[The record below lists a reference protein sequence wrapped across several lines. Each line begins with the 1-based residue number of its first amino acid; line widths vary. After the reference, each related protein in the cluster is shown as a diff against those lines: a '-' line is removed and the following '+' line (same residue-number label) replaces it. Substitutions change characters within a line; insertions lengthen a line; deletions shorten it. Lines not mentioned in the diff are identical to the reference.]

1 MGRHVAIRPKWDI
14 RTTLSR
20 RQGQLLPRGN
30 PAAQNFSAR
39 ACVRV
44 CSRVSLSNSAPPLR
58 LPHHVTVAAGAARH
72 QGHSAS
78 ITAPTRSPSS
88 STSQVPSPFRR
99 VPRRFL
105 IVSSSLPPLVPRAR
119 GCRFGGRYQSH
130 SHPLRRLDPP
140 VPRARG
146 SRSEDSGL
154 LFWRS
159 FRGLSSAVLATVLR
173 TFLES
178 CGDSSTTFPKIVP
191 HMVGYGGLTGGSSAG
206 RWWRRWRSPCTGT
219 RGRSGGLGRGRTR
232 PGPSHRH
239 TSSRSAFA
247 SAARGAPLAARR

>member
-1 MGRHVAIRPKWDI
+1 MWPFDRNGTFVP
-14 RTTLSR
+14 LC
-20 RQGQLLPRGN
+20 
-30 PAAQNFSAR
+30 PADKVNFSRAETLLHKIFQRAR
-39 ACVRV
+39 ACACVLASRSATRHRRCGCHTTSLWQPGQPV
-44 CSRVSLSNSAPPLR
+44 TRATAPRSPRPRGHPAAPPARCRRRFGESRVA
-58 LPHHVTVAAGAARH
+58 
-72 QGHSAS
+72 
-78 ITAPTRSPSS
+78 SS
-88 STSQVPSPFRR
+88 SFPHRFLHSFREPGVAVLAAVTRATATRCDDSTHPFREPGVA
-99 VPRRFL
+99 VPRT
-105 IVSSSLPPLVPRAR
+105 R
-119 GCRFGGRYQSH
+119 GCCFGG
-130 SHPLRRLDPP
+130 
-140 VPRARG
+140 
-146 SRSEDSGL
+146 RSEDS
-154 LFWRS
+154 
-159 FRGLSSAVLATVLR
+159 AVPFLATVLR